1 MKEVITLLDNN
12 GTLYLDDKKV
22 LIYFYDSG
30 DVDTIKTKNPNMD
43 QLFSALYCER
53 EMGNIP
59 SYCNSV
65 FLPCGKKVE
74 F

>member
-1 MKEVITLLDNN
+1 MKDAITLLDKN
-12 GTLYLDDKKV
+12 GALYLDDKKV

-65 FLPCGKKVE
+65 FLPCGEKVE